1 MCIYATLSKLTQM
14 FALCK
19 KCLSN
24 ALTIGM
30 QYIDKVKGNT
40 ELSSRDQAKE
50 VKPRRN
56 RFKFICLDDSPRHQ
70 EQEPMIWQH
79 IFSQLNF

>member
-50 VKPRRN
+50 
-56 RFKFICLDDSPRHQ
+56 
-70 EQEPMIWQH
+70 EQIQ
-79 IFSQLNF
+79 IYLFG